1 MAFGKHAADV
11 DVLEKR
17 CTAAEAAFA
26 ARSWAYAW
34 PSGKLARRD
43 PNFATCSKRMSPK
56 SAATALVPAE
66 RRRVVARRYDEAAAD
81 RAAQTAKAEEA
92 GRRGKILNTQI
103 GMLIDEAARAA
114 ARPYAELEIYRQ
126 VATTALAEK
135 DLLERRTRLIS
146 PTLGAMLRAPDG
158 AVAALGA
165 VLAVALGVVPSRAA
179 ALEQLETAAMGREEL
194 LQRTIWALACPTP
207 VVSEKKKAAK
217 GKGGKKGGKKG
228 AGKKKGG
235 AKKKAAKGDAKP
247 KKGKAKAKKGKKKK

>member
-26 ARSWAYAW
+26 ARSWAYAK

-43 PNFATCSKRMSPK
+43 PNFATCSKRMLPK
-56 SAATALVPAE
+56 SAATALT
-66 RRRVVARRYDEAAAD
+66 RVVARRYDEAAAD